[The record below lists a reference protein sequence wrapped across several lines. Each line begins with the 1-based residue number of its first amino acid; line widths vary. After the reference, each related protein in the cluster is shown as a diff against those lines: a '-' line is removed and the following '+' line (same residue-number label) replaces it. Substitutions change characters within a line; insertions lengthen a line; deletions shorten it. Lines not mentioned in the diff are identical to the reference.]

1 MIVSKPLNKL
11 NICSEGSNHVWIVLV
26 AGVEQ
31 VYVHVHKNN
40 SVAQELYQKTG
51 FEVKTSNSL
60 L

>member
-1 MIVSKPLNKL
+1 M
-11 NICSEGSNHVWIVLV
+11 WIVLV

-51 FEVKTSNSL
+51 FKVIKEGSNSL